1 MKTEEEKMLAGEP
14 YWAHSKELL
23 ETRAKVKK
31 ILHRLNVTEAYT
43 DAVPDIIAEL
53 CPNSAPGLRLEP
65 PFYCDY
71 GRHIHAAPGVFVNF
85 GAVFL
90 DGGTIT
96 IGENTMLA
104 PGVHIY
110 TAGHPVD
117 ITERRKW
124 EYCYPVKI
132 GQECWIGGHV
142 TICPGVTIGDRCVI
156 GAGAVVV
163 KDIPDDSL
171 AVGNPARV
179 IRKLNVDE
187 DKEALAN
194 IPTAGLIR
202 E

>member
-1 MKTEEEKMLAGEP
+1 MKSEEEKMLAGEH
-14 YWAHSKELL
+14 YDAHTPEMLAARL
-23 ETRAKVKK
+23 EVKK
-31 ILHRLNVTEAYT
+31 ILHRLNVTEAYS
-43 DAVPDIIAEL
+43 DAVPGIIHEL
-53 CPNSAPGLRLEP
+53 CPHSAPDLRLEV

-71 GRHIHAAPGVFVNF
+71 GRHIHAGKNVFVNF

-96 IGENTMLA
+96 IGDNTMLA

-110 TAGHPVD
+110 TAGHPLD
-117 ITERRKW
+117 IRDRREW

-132 GQECWIGGHV
+132 GKDCWIGGHV

-179 IRKLNVDE
+179 IRKLNLGE
-187 DKEALAN
+187 DKAALAK
-194 IPTAGLIR
+194 
-202 E
+202 